1 MKLYFCLFLI
11 VLAESRRQRPSA
23 SSSTSSTTQAAVVTT
38 TTAAANNNDDAD
50 DDDVTTLVKS
60 YIDSGSCAEV
70 STGARC
76 GDSAESYYSEFQYNG
91 RRIVVS
97 SGIPDHE
104 AEHDQFFV
112 NPNTRCER
120 WSYMS
125 LPLSPDQAS
134 SASAT
139 DMGVTGLA
147 VTGGTFYNHLSSPK
161 GDVAMY
167 NEGTSLDSCTGHS
180 SADGQYHYHANIVC
194 DSAATDPDT
203 CKQIGWMRDGVPVY
217 GYCKDAFG
225 SQFSSCYSLRSGY
238 SESDVVMAAGT
249 FSSASLDTAYEFSAG
264 AGCNLDEANGAV
276 HPVTGEYSYFMT
288 ETYPWVP
295 MFYYGS
301 GGSSDLCS
309 AA

>member
-1 MKLYFCLFLI
+1 M
-11 VLAESRRQRPSA
+11 SRQRPSA
-23 SSSTSSTTQAAVVTT
+23 SSSTSSTTQAAVTT
-38 TTAAANNNDDAD
+38 TTTAAAANNNDDA

-125 LPLSPDQAS
+125 LPLSPGQAS

-161 GDVAMY
+161 V
-167 NEGTSLDSCTGHS
+167 
-180 SADGQYHYHANIVC
+180 NIYIF
-194 DSAATDPDT
+194 AL
-203 CKQIGWMRDGVPVY
+203 
-217 GYCKDAFG
+217 AFK
-225 SQFSSCYSLRSGY
+225 YL
-238 SESDVVMAAGT
+238 
-249 FSSASLDTAYEFSAG
+249 
-264 AGCNLDEANGAV
+264 
-276 HPVTGEYSYFMT
+276 
-288 ETYPWVP
+288 
-295 MFYYGS
+295 
-301 GGSSDLCS
+301 
-309 AA
+309 